1 MHQNLAATHQ
11 MLANAMLAF
20 SMHETS
26 TSRGKRLAD
35 GEPNNPDGAGH
46 QRCPILKQAFLHE
59 NHYSITS
66 SARAS
71 RVVGALRPMPLLGGH
86 LILEEST

>member
-1 MHQNLAATHQ
+1 MHQNLDATHQ

-20 SMHETS
+20 SM
-26 TSRGKRLAD
+26 RGQY
-35 GEPNNPDGAGH
+35 PDGAGH
-46 QRCPILKQAFLHE
+46 QRSRILKQAFLHE
-59 NHYSITS
+59 NHYSIIS

-71 RVVGALRPMPLLGGH
+71 RVVGALRPMPLLGGR